1 MKVLLSGNEA
11 VARGAWEAGVRVA
24 TAYPGTP
31 STEILEELSRYEEVE
46 AVWSIN
52 EKVALEVALG
62 ASFAGARA
70 ITSMK
75 HVGLN
80 VAADPF
86 FSAGYIGA
94 DGGLVVVSCDDPGMH
109 SSQNEQDN
117 RYYAKMAKVPL
128 LEPSDS
134 QEAKELTKIAFEIS
148 ERFDTPV
155 LLRLTTRISHS
166 KSIVELGERVEVN
179 DRTYKKIFE
188 KRVLLPAVARKR
200 HVEVEKRLLALK
212 EFAENFEFN
221 RIEIGDK
228 KIGIIT
234 SGVSYQYA
242 REVFGDASFLKLSM
256 SFPFPEKLVKKF
268 AGMVDEIFVVEELEP
283 FIEEQVKALG
293 IKVIGKEKVPLIGEL
308 NPQIL
313 RDAFGSPYEKKIF
326 HLPEIPPRPPALC
339 PGCPHTPVYY
349 VLKML
354 KPIVTGDIGCY
365 TLAALPPLSTTD
377 SCVDMGASIG
387 NAFGIEL
394 AYRRRKEKPK
404 IVAVIGDSTFFHSG
418 ITPLIDMVYNKGVG
432 TVIILDNSTTAM
444 TGHQD
449 HPGTGRTAKGEEGVK
464 ISIESLVRGIGVKN
478 VFVVDP
484 YDVKNLKEVIN
495 REIHRNEPSVIITN
509 RPCALH
515 KEFKGIQFSPV
526 RVNPELCTS
535 CQICIRLG
543 CPSISMRDGKALID
557 EITCTG
563 CGVCLELCPPKA
575 IFWVDPQA
583 PSVRFP
589 KANKSK
595 E

>member
-1 MKVLLSGNEA
+1 MKVLLSGNEG

-31 STEILEELSRYEEVE
+31 STEILEALSEYEEVE

-80 VAADPF
+80 VAADPL
-86 FSAGYIGA
+86 FSSSYIGA
-94 DGGLVVVSCDDPGMH
+94 YGGLVIVSCDDPGMH

-117 RYYAKMAKVPL
+117 RYYAKMAKLPL

-134 QEAKELTKIAFEIS
+134 QEAKEFTRIAFEIS
-148 ERFDTPV
+148 EKFDTPV

-166 KSIVELGERVEVN
+166 KSIVELGERVEVEEKPYIKMF
-179 DRTYKKIFE
+179 D

-200 HVEVEKRLLALK
+200 HVEVEKRLQTLK
-212 EFAENFEFN
+212 EFAENFEYN
-221 RIEIGDK
+221 RIEKGDK
-228 KIGIIT
+228 KLGIIT

-242 REVFGDASFLKLSM
+242 KEVFENASVLKLSM

-268 AGMVDEIFVVEELEP
+268 AEMVEELIVIEELEP
-283 FIEEQVKALG
+283 FIEDHVKALG
-293 IKVIGKEKVPLIGEL
+293 IRVIGKEKVPLIGEL

-313 RDAFGSPYEKKIF
+313 RDAFGISYEKKIF
-326 HLPEIPPRPPALC
+326 DLPTLPPRPPALC

-449 HPGTGRTAKGEEGVK
+449 HPGTGKTAKGEEGVK
-464 ISIESLVRGIGVKN
+464 ISIESLVKGIGIKN

-484 YDVKNLKEVIN
+484 YDVKNLKEIIN
-495 REIHRNEPSVIITN
+495 REIHRKEPSVIITN
-509 RPCALH
+509 RPCVLH

-526 RVNPELCTS
+526 RVDTNLCTS
-535 CQICIRLG
+535 CQICVRLG
-543 CPSISMRDGKALID
+543 CPSISMKDGKAIID

-575 IFWVDPQA
+575 IFWVDPTA
-583 PSVRFP
+583 PSARNP
-589 KANKSK
+589 KIK
-595 E
+595 

>member
-1 MKVLLSGNEA
+1 MKVLLSGNEG

-31 STEILEELSRYEEVE
+31 STEILEALSEYEEVE

-62 ASFAGARA
+62 ASFAGVRA

-80 VAADPF
+80 VAADPL
-86 FSAGYIGA
+86 FSSSYIGA
-94 DGGLVVVSCDDPGMH
+94 EAGFVIVSCDDPGMH

-117 RYYAKMAKVPL
+117 RYYAKMAKIPL

-134 QEAKELTKIAFEIS
+134 GEAKELTKLGFEIS
-148 ERFDTPV
+148 EKFDTPV
-155 LLRLTTRISHS
+155 LLRLTTRVSHS
-166 KSIVELGERVEVN
+166 KSIVELGERIEVEE
-179 DRTYKKIFE
+179 RSYKKMFE
-188 KRVLLPAVARKR
+188 KRVLLPSVAMKR

-212 EFAENFEFN
+212 EFSENFEYN
-221 RIEIGDK
+221 RIEKGNK
-228 KIGIIT
+228 KLGIIT
-234 SGVSYQYA
+234 SGVAYQYA
-242 REVFGDASFLKLSM
+242 KEVFEDASFLKLSM
-256 SFPFPEKLVKKF
+256 SFPFPERLVKEF
-268 AGMVDEIFVVEELEP
+268 AEAVDELIVIEELEP
-283 FIEEQVKALG
+283 FIEEHVKALG
-293 IKVIGKEKVPLIGEL
+293 IKVKGKEKVPLIGEL

-313 RDAFGSPYEKKIF
+313 RDAFNIPYERKIF
-326 HLPEIPPRPPALC
+326 HLPSLPPRPPALC

-377 SCVDMGASIG
+377 TCVDMGASIG

-394 AYRRRKEKPK
+394 AYRKRKEKPK

-418 ITPLIDMVYNKGVG
+418 ITPLIDMVYNKGAG

-449 HPGTGRTAKGEEGVK
+449 HPGTGKTAKGEEGVK
-464 ISIESLVRGIGVKN
+464 ISIESLVKGIGIKN

-484 YDVKNLKEVIN
+484 YDVRNLKEIIN
-495 REIHRNEPSVIITN
+495 REIYRNEPSVIITN
-509 RPCALH
+509 RPCVLH

-526 RVNPELCTS
+526 RVDENLCTS

-543 CPSISMRDGKALID
+543 CPSISMKDGKALID

-575 IFWVDPQA
+575 ILWVDPQA
-583 PSVRFP
+583 PSARNP
-589 KANKSK
+589 KVWKGK
-595 E
+595 